1 MEDINQVFDPNQK
14 YLSPEELA
22 SLTEA
27 QIIER
32 NRQTALRTG
41 RTVKNPSAMAMPT
54 QEHLNALYTQR
65 ANEAS
70 AHPQMQMIM
79 NAISNKR

>member
-1 MEDINQVFDPNQK
+1 M
-14 YLSPEELA
+14 
-22 SLTEA
+22 
-27 QIIER
+27 
-32 NRQTALRTG
+32 RTG

-70 AHPQMQMIM
+70 AHPQMQKIM